1 MKKES
6 IVIRIDLEMHRR
18 AKAKA
23 DKNGQTVKG
32 YVSKLIEKDTAGE
45 VTQPTP
51 TTTPTTTQPPKGQ

>member
-1 MKKES
+1 MEKRDV
-6 IVIRIDLEMHRR
+6 IIRIDAKMHKL

-23 DKNGQTVKG
+23 ERNGQSVRG

>member
-1 MKKES
+1 MKKDS

-45 VTQPTP
+45 VTQPTE
-51 TTTPTTTQPPKGQ
+51 TTTQTATRDAKAK